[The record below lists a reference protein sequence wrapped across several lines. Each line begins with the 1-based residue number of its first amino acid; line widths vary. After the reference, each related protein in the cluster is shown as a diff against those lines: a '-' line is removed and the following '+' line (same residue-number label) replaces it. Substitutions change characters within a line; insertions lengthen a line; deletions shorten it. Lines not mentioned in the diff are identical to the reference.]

1 MRALVLAAA
10 AATLTAC
17 GSSEPEA
24 PPAAAPADELAAVV
38 EPLEATPEVIEESA
52 AMSTMNGTVTYLMR
66 RALHPEAVI
75 RVRLEDISRADAPAT
90 VLAETRVEAAG
101 RSVPIAWQLEY
112 DADAIDARMVYAVRA
127 EILGPED
134 TLMWT
139 SDTVHP
145 VLTREAPADN
155 VEILVVPVR
164 GR

>member
-90 VLAETRVEAAG
+90 VLAETRPAIWWGAIMVVFGGIFLGVG
-101 RSVPIAWQLEY
+101 R
-112 DADAIDARMVYAVRA
+112 R
-127 EILGPED
+127 
-134 TLMWT
+134 
-139 SDTVHP
+139 
-145 VLTREAPADN
+145 ADN
-155 VEILVVPVR
+155 PPEEDA
-164 GR
+164 

>member
-24 PPAAAPADELAAVV
+24 PPAAAPADELTAVV

-101 RSVPIAWQLEY
+101 RSDPHL
-112 DADAIDARMVYAVRA
+112 ARDRDLAVQEQA
-127 EILGPED
+127 QVAHE
-134 TLMWT
+134 
-139 SDTVHP
+139 
-145 VLTREAPADN
+145 REAEARAP
-155 VEILVVPVR
+155 LVAR
-164 GR
+164 